1 MPNNAEKKAFCA
13 GLCRCL
19 KQANQKRKPFYS
31 FFFVAPSWLLHQ
43 PHAVHSFVQRKLK
56 PAAQVCALCLI
67 FEKIYAPMKKLYIVF
82 FLAAL
87 FSSCG
92 NQQQR
97 GQSDRPG
104 RGDTSKIGK
113 IVRMQYE
120 LPLDSFKVFY
130 GNIQSNQFL
139 ADILTPYHVPYVKI
153 DQLARCC
160 DSVFDIRHIRAGNPY
175 AVFCTRDTPHVAQYF
190 VYEHNPVDY
199 IVFSFDDPVH
209 IEKKRKQTRM
219 VREVATGEIE
229 TSLWN
234 AMVANGY
241 NPLLAN
247 ELSDVYAWSIDFFGL
262 AKGDQFKVVYDV
274 LYVDSLAIGIENIQA
289 AWFRHIDQEFYAIPF
304 KQDTFVD
311 FFDLE
316 GQSLRKAFLKA
327 PLKFSRISSHFSH
340 ARLHPILK
348 IYRPHHGVDYA
359 APGGTPVHTI
369 GDGVIVFLGWD
380 QGGGGNTIKVKHN
393 SNYATAYLHL
403 QGFAKGMSNG
413 KYVKQGEIIGYV
425 GSTGLSTGPHL
436 DFRFYKGGTPINPL
450 KVEAPPVDPI
460 REENMEAYLPVK
472 DSVKA
477 MLDTIPI
484 NYPPA
489 KPQHA
494 DSTHVPAGE
503 S

>member
-1 MPNNAEKKAFCA
+1 MKRHITIVLSIVISLSACKNKTGKEEKPET
-13 GLCRCL
+13 
-19 KQANQKRKPFYS
+19 NT
-31 FFFVAPSWLLHQ
+31 
-43 PHAVHSFVQRKLK
+43 
-56 PAAQVCALCLI
+56 
-67 FEKIYAPMKKLYIVF
+67 E
-82 FLAAL
+82 
-87 FSSCG
+87 
-92 NQQQR
+92 
-97 GQSDRPG
+97 
-104 RGDTSKIGK
+104 DTGYVEE

-120 LPLDSFKVFY
+120 LPLDSFMVFY
-130 GNIQSNQFL
+130 GKVKSNQFL
-139 ADILTPYHVPYVKI
+139 ADILAPYHVPYIKI
-153 DQLARCC
+153 DQIARCC
-160 DSVFDIRHIRAGNPY
+160 DSVFDIRHIRAGNTF

-190 VYEHNPVDY
+190 IYEHNPVDY
-199 IVFSFDDPVH
+199 VVFDFNEPVH
-209 IEKKRKQTRM
+209 LEKKKKKTRL
-219 VREVATGEIE
+219 VREVASGEIE

-247 ELSDVYAWSIDFFGL
+247 DLSDVYAWSIDFFGL
-262 AKGDQFKVVYDV
+262 AVGDQFKVVYDV
-274 LYVDSLAIGIENIQA
+274 LYVDSLAIGVENIQA
-289 AWFRHIDQEFYAIPF
+289 AWFKHIDKEFYAIPF

-327 PLKFSRISSHFSH
+327 PLKFSRISSHFSN

-369 GDGVIVFLGWD
+369 GDGVIIFLGWD
-380 QGGGGNTIKVKHN
+380 QGGGGNYVKVKHN

-403 QGFAKGMSNG
+403 QGFAEGISNG
-413 KYVKQGEIIGYV
+413 KYVKQGEVIGYV

-436 DFRFYKGGTPINPL
+436 DFRFYKGGVPIDPL

-484 NYPPA
+484 HYPPA
-489 KPQHA
+489 GPQEA
-494 DSTHVPAGE
+494 DSAHAPAGE